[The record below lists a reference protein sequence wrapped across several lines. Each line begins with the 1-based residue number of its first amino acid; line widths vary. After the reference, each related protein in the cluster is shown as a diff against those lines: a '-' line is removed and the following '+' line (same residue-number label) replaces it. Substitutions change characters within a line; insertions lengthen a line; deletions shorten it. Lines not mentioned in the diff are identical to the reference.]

1 MNGTTNRNT
10 NHKSLLTAERKYF
23 ILQKT
28 VGVISIIFGIA
39 TGILIHDVAPL
50 LACFI
55 GAAFLFSKDK
65 ILMATDV
72 YWDENPVKNKKN
84 IQNPMENSSDMCYN
98 RRRDYVE
105 R

>member
-1 MNGTTNRNT
+1 MNGTTKRNA
-10 NHKSLLTAERKYF
+10 NHKFLLTAEQKYF

-28 VGVISIIFGIA
+28 VGIVSIIVGISA
-39 TGILIHDVAPL
+39 GILMHDVAPL

-84 IQNPMENSSDMCYN
+84 IQNPMEKSCDVCYN
-98 RRRDYVE
+98 RRRSDV
-105 R
+105 